1 MANMSEDALFKALLK
16 NKPPQQPPK
25 PPVAQNQNIPR
36 KEVPGP
42 YPAAQPAERER
53 YQHEEP
59 QPQIERITP
68 VVKPVNLEPVVDSIN
83 RLNSSVNMIYGLMK
97 NVIVPV
103 LILTLVISIAIFI
116 KSR

>member
-25 PPVAQNQNIPR
+25 PPVVQSIPG
-36 KEVPGP
+36 KEVPRPSPG
-42 YPAAQPAERER
+42 AQTVER

-59 QPQIERITP
+59 PIETKITP

-83 RLNSSVNMIYGLMK
+83 HLNSSVNMIYGLMK

-103 LILTLVISIAIFI
+103 LILTLVISIAILI
-116 KSR
+116 NSK

>member
-25 PPVAQNQNIPR
+25 PPVAQSVPR

-42 YPAAQPAERER
+42 SPAAQPVER

-68 VVKPVNLEPVVDSIN
+68 VAKPVNLEPVVDSIN
-83 RLNSSVNMIYGLMK
+83 RLNSSVNIIYGLMK

>member
-25 PPVAQNQNIPR
+25 PPVAQSIPR
-36 KEVPGP
+36 KEVPRP
-42 YPAAQPAERER
+42 SPAEQPVER

-59 QPQIERITP
+59 PAETKITP
-68 VVKPVNLEPVVDSIN
+68 VVKPINLEPVVDSIN

-97 NVIVPV
+97 NIIVPV
-103 LILTLVISIAIFI
+103 LILTLVISIAIFVNS
-116 KSR
+116 K

>member
-25 PPVAQNQNIPR
+25 PPVAQSIPR
-36 KEVPGP
+36 REVPGP
-42 YPAAQPAERER
+42 SPAAQPVER

-59 QPQIERITP
+59 QIETKITP

-83 RLNSSVNMIYGLMK
+83 RLNSSVNMIYGLTK

-103 LILTLVISIAIFI
+103 LILTLVISIAVFI

>member
-25 PPVAQNQNIPR
+25 PPVAQSIPR
-36 KEVPGP
+36 KEVPRP
-42 YPAAQPAERER
+42 SPAAQPVERQQ
-53 YQHEEP
+53 YEEP
-59 QPQIERITP
+59 PVETKVTP
-68 VVKPVNLEPVVDSIN
+68 VAKPANLEPVVDSIN

-103 LILTLVISIAIFI
+103 LILTLVISIAILI
-116 KSR
+116 KSK

>member
-25 PPVAQNQNIPR
+25 PPVVAKYSR
-36 KEVPGP
+36 KRG
-42 YPAAQPAERER
+42 AKTISCAQPVER
-53 YQHEEP
+53 YQLEEP
-59 QPQIERITP
+59 PIETKITP

-103 LILTLVISIAIFI
+103 LILTLVISIAILI
-116 KSR
+116 NSK